1 MTNPIERANAA
12 LVLHTEN
19 SVPGGSIDPVCGM
32 TVVPARAAGFV
43 EHDGHTY
50 HFCSRHCVDKFRT
63 NPAKYLSGDRD
74 SCAGD
79 QGASAEPIPAGS
91 RFTCPMDPEI
101 VRDRPGACPI
111 CGMALEPIV
120 VSADDP
126 PDPELIDMTR
136 RFWVSALLTGPLVAL
151 SMLVMLPSFRPPALL
166 AGRALAWIELTLA
179 TPVVFWCGWPLFS
192 RGIASIANRR
202 LNMFTLIGLGTGTA
216 YFFSIVATVFP
227 TILPTAVADHHGE
240 MPVYFEAAAA
250 IVSLVLLGQVLEL
263 RARRQTGS
271 AIRALLGLAPKTAR
285 RIDTGDNDEEIAL
298 DVVKP
303 GDRLRVRPGERV
315 PVDGIIL
322 EGMSTV
328 DESMISGE
336 PMPVAKA
343 PDDRVIG
350 GTVNGTGAF
359 VMRADRIGADTV
371 LAQIVRMV
379 TEARRTRAPIQRL
392 ADRVSAYFVPTVVA
406 IALATFWIWMVVGPE
421 PRLGHALVCAVSVLI
436 IACPCALGLAT
447 PMSIMVGTGRGAAAG
462 VLIKNAEA
470 LETLDRVDT
479 LVLDKTGTL
488 TEGKPR
494 VIAVETASGVTE
506 NELLSRA
513 ASLEQSSEHPLAAA
527 IVAAAADRGLRLAS
541 ASGFQSHTG
550 RGAIGQV
557 EGRTV
562 AVGNLACVRE
572 RNIDAAPMAAITR
585 TLAARGQTVV
595 YVMIE
600 DRLAGLIGIADPV
613 KESAVDAMSLLR
625 ADGLRLI
632 MLTGD
637 SQATAHSVAASLGI
651 DEVRAEVLPD
661 QKSAE
666 VERLQAEGRIV
677 AMAGDGINDAPALAR
692 ANVGIAMS
700 TGTDIAI
707 ESAGVTLLKGDPKGL
722 VRARRLS
729 QATMTNIRQ
738 NLAFAF
744 LYNALGI
751 PIAAGALYPAFGITL
766 SPMIASLAMTC
777 SSISVILNALR
788 LRNTRL

>member
-1 MTNPIERANAA
+1 VTNPIERANAA